1 MQKALVHFKG
11 LYGDNP
17 HSLLPNFI
25 HFEALE
31 TRSKIYD
38 WEIKEHLHTD
48 LFQVFLIKSGEGLL
62 VSEQKEWTLTGPCI
76 ATIPAHSLHGFVF
89 QPNINGE
96 VLTFSDSFLEGL
108 LKKSQQAVFD
118 DEALRVLTSIPSWSC
133 YYKRGVPHPI
143 VYYFVV
149 IFDENRRKKYAKP

>member
-48 LFQVFLIKSGEGLL
+48 LLLIIKNLTTPKL
-62 VSEQKEWTLTGPCI
+62 NFPCMQKRMI
-76 ATIPAHSLHGFVF
+76 A
-89 QPNINGE
+89 
-96 VLTFSDSFLEGL
+96 
-108 LKKSQQAVFD
+108 
-118 DEALRVLTSIPSWSC
+118 
-133 YYKRGVPHPI
+133 Y
-143 VYYFVV
+143 
-149 IFDENRRKKYAKP
+149 